1 MLWWG
6 LFDFIALSLSA
17 VRYERHQP
25 TCKISC
31 FSTQQA
37 QRFRPVMKTERE
49 RNAKLWLWLCG
60 CRAVRVVFF
69 QNASN
74 LTVYF
79 RLSLFIVLYTCNF
92 QRRRTTVGIRA
103 MPYKANFI
111 ASNFRNWRLVLWPLV
126 QPSENVEWI
135 QSKHGCRRNLFRI
148 LDIPSNYRIT
158 TDFPFWPRF
167 LLTWHLTCKYRIRN
181 NRVFEVRW
189 PWFTD
194 FMLFIVQ
201 LLWGFNDE

>member
-1 MLWWG
+1 MFTVLFLSFLFFNVCVCYLWASAWNKRLMMMMLWWG

-69 QNASN
+69 QNVSN

-79 RLSLFIVLYTCNF
+79 RLSLFIVIYNF
-92 QRRRTTVGIRA
+92 RGRRTTVGIRA

-111 ASNFRNWRLVLWPLV
+111 ASNFRNWRL
-126 QPSENVEWI
+126 
-135 QSKHGCRRNLFRI
+135 G
-148 LDIPSNYRIT
+148 D
-158 TDFPFWPRF
+158 RF
-167 LLTWHLTCKYRIRN
+167 
-181 NRVFEVRW
+181 
-189 PWFTD
+189 
-194 FMLFIVQ
+194 
-201 LLWGFNDE
+201 DE

>member
-1 MLWWG
+1 MLRWG

-17 VRYERHQP
+17 VRYERHP

-37 QRFRPVMKTERE
+37 QRFRPVMKRERE

-69 QNASN
+69 QNVSN

-79 RLSLFIVLYTCNF
+79 RLSLFIVIYNF
-92 QRRRTTVGIRA
+92 RGRRTTVGIRA

-126 QPSENVEWI
+126 QPSENVERI
-135 QSKHGCRRNLFRI
+135 QSKHRCRRNLFWI
-148 LDIPSNYRIT
+148 LDIPSNYRIK
-158 TDFPFWPRF
+158 TDFPFWPHF